1 MWTLV
6 KAWLLKLVLQRSLGA
21 VLAALLVILLPI
33 AGILKVVGIP
43 LLLVLLII
51 GAPLILLLAVIGLP
65 ILLVLGAGMAI
76 IGVISA
82 VLATGFALLK
92 LALPILLVVWLV
104 RWFLASRNGGNGK
117 GQRTEPGP
125 ATDPGV
131 DAA

>member
-43 LLLVLLII
+43 LLLVLLIV
-51 GAPLILLLAVIGLP
+51 GAPLLLLLAIIGLP
-65 ILLVLGAGMAI
+65 LLLVLGAGMAI

-82 VLATGFALLK
+82 VLAMGFALLK
-92 LALPILLVVWLV
+92 IALPILLVVWLL
-104 RWFLASRNGGNGK
+104 RWFMSGRNGSNGK
-117 GQRTEPGP
+117 ERTEPGP
-125 ATDPGV
+125 TTDPGV